1 MSGVMRV
8 ARAALMAVAATTL
21 AVGATGAQGR
31 KTLEVYFVDVEGGQA
46 TLVVSPSGESML
58 IDAGFPGARDG
69 ERIAAA
75 ARDAGLTGIDV
86 FLNTHFHAD
95 HFGSIPDLVTRMPVR
110 TFVDHGEIVEKGER
124 ALASFRTYTAV
135 RDRGRHIVV
144 KAGDRV
150 PIKGLDVQ
158 VVIAGGS
165 VADTPRPGAGRANQ
179 LCKGAELKAADPT
192 EDASSV
198 GTVIQYG
205 KFRMVNLGDLTWNKE
220 MLLACPNHLVGPV
233 DVYVSTRH
241 GLNGAGL
248 PALVHGFRPRV
259 TIINNGP
266 DKGASREH
274 FLTIRSVPGLE
285 GLFQIHYSQPRP
297 GTAFLAESGEQG
309 GPSLNTAEAHIANL
323 DTTTAHF
330 LRLSASDDGSFTV
343 TNPRLG
349 LSRQYKAR

>member
-1 MSGVMRV
+1 MPGVKRIV
-8 ARAALMAVAATTL
+8 RAAFTAAAAAIL
-21 AVGATGAQGR
+21 AVGAAGAQGR
-31 KTLEVYFVDVEGGQA
+31 KSLEVYFVDVEGGQA

-75 ARDAGLTGIDV
+75 ARDAGLSQIDV

-95 HFGSIPDLVTRMPVR
+95 HFGSMPDLVTRIPVR
-110 TFVDHGEIVEKGER
+110 TFVDHGETVETGER
-124 ALASFRTYTAV
+124 AQASFRTYTAV
-135 RDRGRHIVV
+135 RDRGRHVVV

-158 VVIAGGS
+158 VVIASGS
-165 VADTPRPGAGRANQ
+165 VAGATRAGTGRENPY
-179 LCKGAELKAADPT
+179 CKGAELRAVDPT

-198 GTVIQYG
+198 GTVIRYG
-205 KFRMVNLGDLTWNKE
+205 KFRMIDLGDLTWNKE
-220 MLLACPNHLVGPV
+220 MLLACPNSLVGPV

-248 PALVHGFRPRV
+248 PALVHALRPRV
-259 TIINNGP
+259 TIINNGA

-285 GLFQIHYSQPRP
+285 AIWQIHYSQPRAA
-297 GTAFLAESGEQG
+297 TAQLGETGDQG

-323 DTTTAHF
+323 DTTTAHL
-330 LRLSASDDGSFTV
+330 LRLSADEDGSFTV
-343 TNPRLG
+343 MNPRQG
-349 LSRQYKAR
+349 YKKRYVAR